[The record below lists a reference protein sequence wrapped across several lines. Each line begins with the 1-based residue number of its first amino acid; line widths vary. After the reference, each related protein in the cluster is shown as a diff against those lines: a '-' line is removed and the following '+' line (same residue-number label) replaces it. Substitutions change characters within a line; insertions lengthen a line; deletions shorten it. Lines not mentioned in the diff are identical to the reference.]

1 MPDPRIIPNRISI
14 LPLLFLAACA
24 TAQPQPQPTVA
35 PPGPAATAPAT
46 AEAWARAALVL
57 PEAAVRSAEHVT
69 LEGTEL
75 GTMWT
80 FEAAPV
86 AYWQKTYGFSASPE
100 WLERVRLS
108 SVKIPGCSASFVSEN
123 GLILTNHHC
132 ARGCVASHSTPEND
146 YVEKGFYAATREE
159 EKVCAGSY
167 ADVLVGIQ
175 DITAQVRAAE
185 QPGMTT
191 AQITQATQQA
201 VEQATTACQK
211 DATTICRVVP
221 LFRGGQ
227 YQLYTYRRYT
237 PIKLVMA
244 PELQS
249 GFFGGDY
256 DNFVYPR
263 YALDFSFLRA
273 YQADGNTPISSPN
286 YFPFDPTGPDD
297 GELIFVTGNPGST
310 ARLITVS
317 QLLYQRA
324 FFHPMV
330 VSQMRAN
337 QDVIRNQLKTA
348 TGQQMIRLRE
358 QLFGIENTRK
368 KYEGETAGLNDTLL
382 VATKIKWEKEFRDR
396 AKTTPA
402 AQPHLDVWDRIYQLQ
417 LRKLQVQPV
426 LTVGNPGMLNSD
438 YLALPGNIIAMQRYL
453 ELPEAQRPA
462 QLRGDRLEGLRQ
474 MLAGPVANP
483 AVAQQRL
490 EAQIRLALLWLPPGH
505 ALRTVYAQP
514 GETPAQAA
522 ERLAHSSRI
531 LDPAVRQ
538 QLISGGAAAVKVSTD
553 PLVRLAATLD
563 SASQALSAESQTIA
577 AEEQVQNS
585 RLARALFAVYGNQL
599 PPDATSTLR
608 ISDGIATGYAYNG
621 SIAPYRTVF
630 YGMYARAAEF
640 NNVEPFNLPP
650 KFADR
655 KSAVNMDQPIDFVS
669 TNDITGGNSGS
680 PVIDRQARI
689 IGLAFDGNMEQ
700 LPNEYVFRTET
711 GGRTIAV
718 FSGGI
723 LEALKSIYQA
733 QGLLTELTGGK

>member
-1 MPDPRIIPNRISI
+1 MSESRIPFRRLSV
-14 LPLLFLAACA
+14 LSVLLLGACA
-24 TAQPQPQPTVA
+24 TAQPQQPVPSPTPA
-35 PPGPAATAPAT
+35 APAATT
-46 AEAWARAALVL
+46 TEAWARAALVP
-57 PEAAVRSAEHVT
+57 PEPAVRSANDVV
-69 LEGTEL
+69 LKGTEL

-86 AYWQKTYGFSASPE
+86 AYWQKTYGFTATPE
-100 WLERVRLS
+100 WLDRVRLS

-132 ARGCVASHSTPEND
+132 ARGCVARNSTPERD
-146 YVEKGFYAATREE
+146 YVTTGFYAATRED
-159 EKVCAGSY
+159 EKVCPGSY
-167 ADVLVGIQ
+167 ADVLTGIA
-175 DITAQVRAAE
+175 DITTQIRAAE
-185 QPGMTT
+185 QPGMTN
-191 AQITQATQQA
+191 AQIAAATQQA
-201 VEQATTACQK
+201 VEQATNACQK

-221 LFRGGQ
+221 LFKGGQ
-227 YQLYTYRRYT
+227 YQLYTYHRYA
-237 PIKLVMA
+237 PVKLVMA

-273 YQADGNTPISSPN
+273 YEADGNTPIKSPN
-286 YFPFDPTGPDD
+286 FFPFDPTGPDD

-310 ARLITVS
+310 ARLITVA
-317 QLLYQRA
+317 QLLYEKA
-324 FFHPMV
+324 FRHPMV
-330 VSQMRAN
+330 VSQMRAS
-337 QDVIRNQLKTA
+337 QDVIAERLKVA
-348 TGQQMIRLRE
+348 TGQELINLRE
-358 QLFGIENTRK
+358 QVFGIENTRK
-368 KYEGETAGLNDTLL
+368 KYEGEVVGLTDTLL
-382 VATKIKWEKEFRDR
+382 VATKIKWEQEFRAR

-402 AQPHLDVWDRIYQLQ
+402 AQPYLDVWDKLYELQ

-426 LTVGNPGMLNSD
+426 LTAANPGWLGSE
-438 YLALPGNIIAMQRYL
+438 YLALAGNIVAAQRYL
-453 ELPEAQRPA
+453 AMPEAQRPP
-462 QLRGDRLEGLRQ
+462 QLRGDRVQQFQQSLT
-474 MLAGPVANP
+474 APIPNP
-483 AVAQQRL
+483 TMAQQRL
-490 EAQIRLALLWLPPGH
+490 AAQFRLALMWLPPNH
-505 ALRTVYAQP
+505 PLRTLYVHA

-522 ERLAHSSRI
+522 QRVVQASKI
-531 LDPAVRQ
+531 GDPAFRQ
-538 QLISGGAAAVKVSTD
+538 QLISGGAAAIKASID
-553 PLVRLAATLD
+553 PLVQLAVTMD
-563 SASQALSAESQTIA
+563 SLTTALTPEAQAIA

-630 YGMYARAAEF
+630 HGMYARAAEF
-640 NNVEPFNLPP
+640 NNVDPFNLPP

-655 KSAVNMDQPIDFVS
+655 KAAVNMDQPIDFVS

-680 PVIDRQARI
+680 PVIDKQARI

-733 QGLLTELTGGK
+733 QALLAELAGGK

>member
-1 MPDPRIIPNRISI
+1 MSESRIALRRLAIFS
-14 LPLLFLAACA
+14 LLLLGACA
-24 TAQPQPQPTVA
+24 TARTEQPAVVA
-35 PPGPAATAPAT
+35 PTPAATAPTT
-46 AEAWARAALVL
+46 AEAWARAALVA
-57 PEAAVRSAEHVT
+57 PEAAVRSADHVA
-69 LEGTEL
+69 LKGTEL

-80 FEAAPV
+80 FEAPPL
-86 AYWQKTYGFSASPE
+86 AYWQKTYGFAATPE

-132 ARGCVASHSTPEND
+132 ARGCVASNSTPEND

-159 EKVCAGSY
+159 EKLCAGSY
-167 ADVLVGIQ
+167 ADVVTGIA
-175 DITAQVRAAE
+175 DITPQIRAAE
-185 QPGMTT
+185 QPGMTN
-191 AQITQATQQA
+191 AQIAAATQQA
-201 VEQATTACQK
+201 VEQATAACQR
-211 DATTICRVVP
+211 DASTICRVVA
-221 LFRGGQ
+221 LFKGGQ
-227 YQLYTYRRYT
+227 YQLYTYHRYA

-273 YQADGNTPISSPN
+273 YESDGRTPIESPHF
-286 YFPFDPTGPDD
+286 FPFDPTGPDD

-310 ARLITVS
+310 ARLITVA
-317 QLLYQRA
+317 QLLYERA
-324 FFHPMV
+324 FRHPMV
-330 VSQMRAN
+330 VSQMRAS

-348 TGQQMIRLRE
+348 TGQEMIRLRE

-368 KYEGETAGLNDTLL
+368 KYEGEVAGLNDTTL
-382 VATKIKWEKEFRDR
+382 VATKIKWEQEFRDQAR
-396 AKTTPA
+396 TTPA
-402 AQPHLDVWDRIYQLQ
+402 AQPYLDVWDRLYDLQ
-417 LRKLQVQPV
+417 LRKLQMQPV
-426 LTVGNPGMLNSD
+426 LTAANPGWVGSD
-438 YLALPGNIIAMQRYL
+438 YLMLPANIVAMQRYL
-453 ELPEAQRPA
+453 AMPEAQRPA
-462 QLRGDRLEGLRQ
+462 QLRGGRLEQFRQ
-474 MLAGPVANP
+474 QLASPIANP
-483 AVAQQRL
+483 GMAQQRL
-490 EAQIRLALLWLPPGH
+490 AAQFRLALMWLPPNH
-505 ALRTVYAQP
+505 PLRAMYVPAGQ
-514 GETPAQAA
+514 TPEQAA
-522 ERLAHSSRI
+522 ERLVRASHI
-531 LDPAVRQ
+531 ADPAFRQ
-538 QLISGGAAAVKVSTD
+538 QLLSGGAAAVQASTD
-553 PLVRLAATLD
+553 PLVRLAVAMD
-563 SASQALSAESQTIA
+563 SLTASLAPEAQAIA

-621 SIAPYRTVF
+621 TIAPYRTVF
-630 YGMYARAAEF
+630 HGMFARAAEF
-640 NNVEPFNLPP
+640 DNVEPFNLPP
-650 KFADR
+650 KFADCE
-655 KSAVNMDQPIDFVS
+655 ATVNMDQPIDFVS

-723 LEALKSIYQA
+723 LEALKSIYRA
-733 QGLLTELTGGK
+733 QTLLNELTGGK